1 MPDISFLKQNHR
13 SCTPIPDDFILR
25 HMPAANGAYVKV
37 YLYIYYHFLNASQDF
52 TTKSASQ
59 ALNLIE
65 SDVLEA
71 LYYWAS
77 EGVLKLDAEDDQL
90 TVSFPSLT
98 SPEPNPPAPKKEE
111 PETPPVS
118 KVVRVEHKPSYT
130 PEELAIY
137 QNNPQIQRLFSMAS
151 EALGEILSF
160 PNLSLLY
167 SFYDYYRL
175 PTDVIEYL
183 VAYCVSNG
191 NRSLRYMEKV
201 AQDWADRGIT
211 SLEKAQE
218 HTKRFQVYRPIMKA
232 LGITGRNPSETDI
245 RTMDR
250 WVEQYRLPMEL
261 ILEACRRTVAKTG
274 QASFHYAEGILADW
288 HSKQIHTLEDGD
300 KITYTTK
307 LGTRTYEVFYVGQIE
322 ETDFSR
328 LGRSSENMITLITC
342 VRNVPEMRWCVQA
355 REIT

>member
-1 MPDISFLKQNHR
+1 MPDISFLRQNFI

-25 HMPAANGAYVKV
+25 HMPAANGTYVKV

-52 TTKSASQ
+52 TTKSASK
-59 ALNLIE
+59 ALGLIE

-71 LYYWAS
+71 LYFWAS
-77 EGVLKLDAEDDQL
+77 EGVLTIDAEDDHL
-90 TVSFPSLT
+90 RISFPSLT
-98 SPEPNPPAPKKEE
+98 PPDPKPPAPKKEE
-111 PETPPVS
+111 PAEAPAG

-137 QNNPQIQRLFSMAS
+137 QNNPQIQRLFSVAS

-175 PTDVIEYL
+175 PTDVVEYL
-183 VAYCVSNG
+183 VEYCAGNG

-211 SLEKAQE
+211 TVDKARE

-232 LGITGRNPSETDI
+232 LGITGRNPSESDI
-245 RTMDR
+245 RAMDR
-250 WVEQYRLPMEL
+250 WIDQYRLPMEL

-274 QASFHYAEGILADW
+274 QPSFHYAEGILADW
-288 HSKQIHTLEDGD
+288 HSKQLRSMEDVARSDETFARQRTAAAEAAGSGAQRKAPGKNAFHSYPQRDDWDYEGLE
-300 KITYTTK
+300 
-307 LGTRTYEVFYVGQIE
+307 R
-322 ETDFSR
+322 
-328 LGRSSENMITLITC
+328 M
-342 VRNVPEMRWCVQA
+342 A
-355 REIT
+355 REQLYSGERK